1 MGSRAKISPPSPGG
15 SVYTFILHG
24 IGMFCFAMHFF
35 SSSTCIQ
42 HVGATHLPMDSTVD
56 HNYRSLESTMK

>member
-1 MGSRAKISPPSPGG
+1 MGSRAKISPPSPGDR
-15 SVYTFILHG
+15 VHTFILHG
-24 IGMFCFAMHFF
+24 VGMLLCNAFF

-56 HNYRSLESTMK
+56 HKYRSLESTMK